1 VDRIDLREYF
11 GEAASSSLAREA
23 AERRAAVKR
32 GRVDFTY
39 NAFLGVPLSNWIR
52 SLFSKKNAAER

>member
-1 VDRIDLREYF
+1 MDRIDLREYF
-11 GEAASSSLAREA
+11 GEAASSSLVQEA

-32 GRVDFTY
+32 DRVNFTY

-52 SLFSKKNAAER
+52 SLFSKAKGSGR